1 MAQPSP
7 SEFLTFYRHIRVAT
21 KCPSS
26 LLTRPRCI
34 TATPYAM
41 SRATAS
47 TPSTSAS
54 QRCFSVVP
62 RRCFAAAAR
71 SLEEDDAR
79 KDEAGKRQNQRDDDA
94 HPLDKDGYDVQSE
107 NAQKR
112 QREHHAGTGGNATA
126 RRDELHSTERAKK
139 EHPEAPDVVIGM
151 QDERGQKGF

>member
-7 SEFLTFYRHIRVAT
+7 SEFLTFYNHIRVAT
-21 KCPSS
+21 KCRSS

-34 TATPYAM
+34 TATPRVIPRVA
-41 SRATAS
+41 SS
-47 TPSTSAS
+47 TPSSSVAH
-54 QRCFSVVP
+54 RCFSIAP
-62 RRCFAAAAR
+62 RRSFSAAAR
-71 SLEEDDAR
+71 SREEDDAR

-107 NAQKR
+107 NA
-112 QREHHAGTGGNATA
+112 EHHAGTGGNATA
-126 RRDELHSTERAKK
+126 RRDELRSTERAKK